1 MERNLAWRYP
11 AWKNDPHHQDLYRLY
26 AIYRLLLS
34 SLLLGLVQL
43 EFAPTYLGSDNPSLF
58 SITAIAYTAI
68 NLVCLPLFFLNHWRP
83 GETTL
88 FAVLLI
94 DIIAINLM
102 MATSGGL
109 AGSVG
114 YLLMVTVAASAAFLR
129 TLLALSM
136 AAIASFIPVSV
147 SLSHFII
154 DGNDESAVVRSGI
167 FGLLLFATAVIF
179 IFLTRRL
186 STVEELAKSKSR
198 AATKLQ
204 QLNDLVINKMLTG
217 IVVFDRQFRI
227 EQLNDRASLLLGPV
241 DGERLLAVTIP

>member
-1 MERNLAWRYP
+1 MELSSLEKRSTSPRLI
-11 AWKNDPHHQDLYRLY
+11 RLY

-43 EFAPTYLGSDNPSLF
+43 KFAPTYLGSDNPFLF
-58 SITAIAYTAI
+58 SITATAYTAI

-129 TLLALSM
+129 TLL
-136 AAIASFIPVSV
+136 
-147 SLSHFII
+147 
-154 DGNDESAVVRSGI
+154 EY
-167 FGLLLFATAVIF
+167 
-179 IFLTRRL
+179 
-186 STVEELAKSKSR
+186 LA
-198 AATKLQ
+198 
-204 QLNDLVINKMLTG
+204 
-217 IVVFDRQFRI
+217 
-227 EQLNDRASLLLGPV
+227 
-241 DGERLLAVTIP
+241 